1 MNAAVQTYDYV
12 VVGGGSAG
20 CAVAARLAQDG
31 RTRVLLLEAGPP
43 DRNIWIHIPI
53 GYGKTMFDPVV
64 NWQFKSQ
71 PEPHLNNRQI
81 YTPRGRTL
89 GGSSSINGLIYI
101 RGQRED
107 FDDWRAHGCEGW
119 GYDDI
124 LPYFR
129 RSETNDRGASEFHG
143 GDGPVHVGS
152 IKGRHELVEAFIA
165 AANSI
170 GVPRNDDFNGAQ
182 QRGVGYFQLNTRA
195 GLRSSSAKAYLGS
208 GIAGKNLH
216 VVTDAHAERVLFE
229 GRRAVGV
236 RYRVGKEV
244 VEARAARE
252 VVLSAGALQSPQ
264 LLMLSGI
271 GDGDKLAQHGVGV
284 LHHLPEVGR
293 NLQDHLQS
301 RVMYRCSKPITTN
314 DALRTVWGRARIGL
328 QWLLFKSGPVAA
340 GIQLGGLFANTIDL
354 QGRPDVQFHFGTISA
369 DMAAGKPHDFSG
381 FTMSVCQLRPTSR
394 GEVGLLSPDARAAPS
409 VLFNYLSTPEDQAT
423 MVRGV
428 RMARQLARTPS
439 MSPYIVDE
447 YRPGFDVE
455 SDDEAL
461 AFIREHGTTIF
472 HPVGTC
478 RMGSDANSVVDT
490 RLKVRGIDGL
500 RVVDAS
506 IMPLLVSGN
515 TNAAAIA
522 IGEKGA
528 DLIREDARQAA

>member
-1 MNAAVQTYDYV
+1 MESYDYI

-20 CAVAARLAQDG
+20 CAVAARLAQDK
-31 RTRVLLLEAGPP
+31 RTRVLLLEAGPA

-71 PEPHLNNRQI
+71 PEPHLNDRQI

-89 GGSSSINGLIYI
+89 GGSSSINGLVYI

-107 FDDWRAHGCEGW
+107 FDDWRALGNDGW
-119 GYDDI
+119 GYRDI

-129 RSETNDRGASEFHG
+129 RSEANDRGADEFHG
-143 GDGPVHVGS
+143 GDGPVGVSS
-152 IKGRHELVEAFIA
+152 IKGRHELVEAFIE
-165 AANSI
+165 AANGI
-170 GVPRNDDFNGAQ
+170 GVPRNDDFNGARQ
-182 QRGVGYFQLNTRA
+182 CGVGYFQLTTRG
-195 GLRSSSAKAYLGS
+195 GLRCSAARAYLRS
-208 GIAGKNLH
+208 GMAGPNLD
-216 VVTDAHAERVLFE
+216 VETDAHVERILFE
-229 GRRAVGV
+229 GKRATGV
-236 RYRVGKEV
+236 RYRRGGQVL
-244 VEARAARE
+244 EARATRE

-264 LLMLSGI
+264 LLMLSGV
-271 GDGDKLAQHGVGV
+271 GDGEQLARHGIPV

-301 RVMYRCSKPITTN
+301 RLMYKCSKPITTN
-314 DALRTVWGRARIGL
+314 DDLRTLWGKARIGL
-328 QWLLFKSGPVAA
+328 QWLLLRSGPVAA
-340 GIQLGGLFANTIDL
+340 GIQLGGLFASTV
-354 QGRPDVQFHFGTISA
+354 QGVERPDVQFHFGTLSA
-369 DMAAGKPHDFSG
+369 DMTAGKPHDFSG

-394 GEVGLLSPDARAAPS
+394 GQVSLKSADPQAAPAA
-409 VLFNYLSTPEDQAT
+409 LFNYLATEEDKAT
-423 MVRGV
+423 SLRGV
-428 RMARQLARTPS
+428 RLARKLAGSPAL
-439 MSPYIVDE
+439 SPYILDE

-455 SDDEAL
+455 SDDEVL
-461 AFIREHGTTIF
+461 GFIREYGTTIF

-478 RMGSDANSVVDT
+478 RMGADAASVVDP
-490 RLKVRGIDGL
+490 RLKVRGVEGL

-528 DLIREDARQAA
+528 ELVREDSRVAA

>member
-1 MNAAVQTYDYV
+1 M
-12 VVGGGSAG
+12 
-20 CAVAARLAQDG
+20 
-31 RTRVLLLEAGPP
+31 LLLQSGPT
-43 DRNIWIHIPI
+43 DRNLWIHIPI
-53 GYGKTMFDPVV
+53 GYGKTMYDLVL
-64 NWQFKSQ
+64 NWQFKSE

-81 YTPRGRTL
+81 YTPRGRVL

-101 RGQRED
+101 RGQHQD
-107 FDDWRAHGCEGW
+107 FDDWRAIGCEGW
-119 GYDDI
+119 GYQDL

-129 RSETNDRGASEFHG
+129 RSERNERGASDFHG
-143 GDGPVHVGS
+143 GDGPVWVS
-152 IKGRHELVEAFIA
+152 NIKGRHQLVEAFIG
-165 AANSI
+165 AANAI
-170 GVPRNDDFNGAQ
+170 GVPCNDGFNGEH
-182 QRGVGYFQLNTRA
+182 QRGVGYFQLTTRA
-195 GLRSSSAKAYLGS
+195 GLRCSTAKAYLRS
-208 GIAGKNLH
+208 GITGRNLEI
-216 VVTDAHAERVLFE
+216 VTDAHAERIVFE

-236 RYRVGKEV
+236 RYRVGDEL
-244 VEARAARE
+244 VEARATRE

-264 LLMLSGI
+264 ILMLSGI
-271 GDGDKLAQHGVGV
+271 GNGEQLERHGIQV

-301 RVMYRCSKPITTN
+301 RLTYKCSQPITTN
-314 DALRTVWGRARIGL
+314 DALRAVWGRARIGL
-328 QWLLFKSGPVAA
+328 QWLLLKSGPVAA
-340 GIQLGGLFANTIDL
+340 GIQLGGLFESTVD
-354 QGRPDVQFHFGTISA
+354 GVDRPYVQFHFGTISA
-369 DMAAGKPHDFSG
+369 DMTAGTPHDFSG
-381 FTMSVCQLRPTSR
+381 FTMSVCKLRPTSR
-394 GEVGLLSPDARAAPS
+394 GEVGLRSPDPRAAPS
-409 VLFNYLSTPEDQAT
+409 VLFNYLSTEEDQAT

-428 RMARQLARTPS
+428 RRACKLARTPCL
-439 MSPYIVDE
+439 SPYILDE

-455 SDDEAL
+455 SDDAVL

-478 RMGSDANSVVDT
+478 RTGTDPMSVVDT